1 MGLASF
7 NRRRRLLAAASQ
19 QADVKVVEIA
29 SGHEYAQNVE
39 QTGREQPG
47 DAQKAEE
54 GGRKHGRTS
63 RKAQNASGD
72 RGNE

>member
-1 MGLASF
+1 MSVTAF

-19 QADVKVVEIA
+19 QADVKVIEIA

-47 DAQKAEE
+47 DAQQVEK

-63 RKAQNASGD
+63 RKTQNASGD